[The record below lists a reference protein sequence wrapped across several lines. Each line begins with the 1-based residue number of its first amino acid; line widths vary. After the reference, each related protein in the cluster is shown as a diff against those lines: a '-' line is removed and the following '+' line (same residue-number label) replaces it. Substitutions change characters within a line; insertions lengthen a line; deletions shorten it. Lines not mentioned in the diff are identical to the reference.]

1 MRFSNP
7 KLVGTLHF
15 DGFLTFRIFPVS
27 FYILTR
33 IQLSN
38 TSIFY
43 STSRP
48 LSFVCSVLSLLNNS
62 SRPHH
67 HKVVATFLS
76 QSHYWLCPTTKQTH
90 YSISLNLAKYSI
102 SGKKLTWVNLRIRE
116 YTLILAPKFRYVQKL
131 NFVKIEFLDKNSTFR
146 TVCIRA
152 TCCYINALSLSL
164 PAFCFTT
171 RTRVRY
177 GSTRKARTTLQ
188 QWARGLQSE
197 SFSSP

>member
-1 MRFSNP
+1 MTKTCKEWQKKSSKFVYILAKQSRSPFNLTDFFSPKQFQNSNFATLRFSNP

-15 DGFLTFRIFPVS
+15 DGFLT
-27 FYILTR
+27 YK

-76 QSHYWLCPTTKQTH
+76 QSHYWLCPTTRQTH
-90 YSISLNLAKYSI
+90 YSISLNFVQI
-102 SGKKLTWVNLRIRE
+102 FNFRKKNL
-116 YTLILAPKFRYVQKL
+116 V
-131 NFVKIEFLDKNSTFR
+131 
-146 TVCIRA
+146 
-152 TCCYINALSLSL
+152 
-164 PAFCFTT
+164 
-171 RTRVRY
+171 
-177 GSTRKARTTLQ
+177 
-188 QWARGLQSE
+188 
-197 SFSSP
+197 